1 MAIKTDR
8 TKDPAAASLRV
19 VLYHYVR
26 DRGRTTFPRLNA
38 ISSDRFRDQVDHL
51 SARYEMA
58 TLEAAL
64 AFLRGEYQPDHDLCL
79 LTFDDG
85 LKEHYREVLPVLV
98 EKRIQGLFFVITG
111 CVEGGV
117 AAVHKNHFLM
127 AALDFDTYRAEV
139 LRRLATLAPGV
150 TEDTDPQIV
159 RNTYRW
165 DTPEVGQIKYL
176 VNFKLGDAV
185 RRRVLDDMFAANLGD
200 EVAFARGL
208 YLSWDEAREMQGLGM
223 LIGGHSHTHVPLAV
237 QRAPRQREELM
248 KCAEALHSHLRE
260 QNLWPFAYPHGKP
273 DTFSEETNAALQGF
287 HFDSAF
293 VTVVGDN
300 LPGQDLY
307 EIHRVDPKDAV

>member
-1 MAIKTDR
+1 MAIKTDQ
-8 TKDPAAASLRV
+8 TKHASEASLRV
-19 VLYHYVR
+19 VMYHYVR
-26 DRGRTTFPRLNA
+26 DKARTEFPRLNA
-38 ISSDRFRDQVDHL
+38 ISSDGFREQIANL
-51 SARYEMA
+51 SNRYEMV

-98 EKRIQGLFFVITG
+98 ERRIQGLFFVITG

-127 AALDFDTYRAEV
+127 AALDFDTYRSEV
-139 LRRLATLAPGV
+139 LKRLRSLAPDV
-150 TEDTDPQIV
+150 SEDEDPLVV

-165 DTPEVGQIKYL
+165 DTLEVGKIKYL
-176 VNFKLGDAV
+176 VNFKLGDSV
-185 RRRVLDDMFAANLGD
+185 RRRLLDDMFADMLGD
-200 EVAFARGL
+200 EAAFARGL

-223 LIGGHSHTHVPLAV
+223 LIGGHSHTHVPLAPQKAV
-237 QRAPRQREELM
+237 RQREELIN
-248 KCAEALHSHLRE
+248 CADALHSHLRDQE
-260 QNLWPFAYPHGKP
+260 LWPFAYPHGKP
-273 DTFSEETNAALQGF
+273 DTFSEATNLALQGL

-300 LPGQDLY
+300 RPGQDLY
-307 EIHRVDPKDAV
+307 EIRRVDPKDAV